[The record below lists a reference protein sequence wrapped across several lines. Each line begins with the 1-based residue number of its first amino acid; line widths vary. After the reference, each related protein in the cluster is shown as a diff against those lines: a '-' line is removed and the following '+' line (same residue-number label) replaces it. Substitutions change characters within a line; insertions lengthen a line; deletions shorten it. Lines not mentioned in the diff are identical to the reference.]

1 MIQDSV
7 RKYIG
12 DLSTS
17 EVDNARRVG
26 LVAWD
31 IETSGLEWKKH
42 RIATCQ
48 IFVPNYD
55 VYLVQLNEAVK
66 APPNLRSLLIDSNVL
81 KIFHHAMF
89 DLRFMAFHWSVES
102 NNVACTK
109 IASKLLDSIETDHSL
124 QRILQKYLKVRID
137 KESRVS
143 NWLND
148 DLSKEQL
155 EYAASD
161 VIYLPRLFA
170 LLQDRLE
177 FCNRWDL
184 AMRTFQFLPTRV
196 QLDLLGAGDVFSY

>member
-12 DLSTS
+12 DLSDS

-31 IETSGLEWKKH
+31 IETSGLEWKKD

-48 IFVPNYD
+48 VFVPNCDAY
-55 VYLVQLNEAVK
+55 VVQLNATVEV
-66 APPNLRSLLIDSNVL
+66 PPNLRCLLTDSHVL

-89 DLRFMAFHWSVES
+89 DLRFMASHWNLCPS
-102 NNVACTK
+102 NVACTK
-109 IASKLLDSIETDHSL
+109 IASKLLDPIETDHSL
-124 QRILQKYLKVRID
+124 QRILQKHLNVRID

-143 NWLND
+143 DWLND

-170 LLQDRLE
+170 LLKERLE
-177 FCNRWDL
+177 SCNRWEL
-184 AMRTFQFLPTRV
+184 ATKSFEFLPTRV